1 MDTIILLFGK
11 ITVQG
16 QVAHRTQKESR
27 HFFLW
32 SLMEHLEKCQPN
44 FLQDDHEAL
53 QSQSLS

>member
-16 QVAHRTQKESR
+16 QVAHRTQKEKVAIS
-27 HFFLW
+27 FCEVWWNIL
-32 SLMEHLEKCQPN
+32 KN